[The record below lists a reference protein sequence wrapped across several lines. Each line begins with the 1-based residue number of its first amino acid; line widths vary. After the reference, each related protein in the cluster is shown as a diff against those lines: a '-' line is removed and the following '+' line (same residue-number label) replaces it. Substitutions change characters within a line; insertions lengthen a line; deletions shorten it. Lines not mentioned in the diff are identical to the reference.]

1 MESSLLKFVTTLAHF
16 ENVGCIGLEMIL
28 DEAGNL
34 LNVDD
39 QLRKQIMTQGVRECL
54 SDITTLMCYATEA
67 QALVSLYRKS

>member
-39 QLRKQIMTQGVRECL
+39 QLRN
-54 SDITTLMCYATEA
+54 
-67 QALVSLYRKS
+67 KS